1 MIEQQPIAA
10 STAGAGSRAN
20 DSDRPDRKH
29 LLLIGCGA
37 MGRRVLRQLR
47 DDPSVDIAY
56 VLEEP
61 DRCAELRRELGD
73 KPRVVSSLDD
83 VVEKPDFALECAGHG
98 AVQLTVLALLRSGVD
113 VIVAS
118 VGALAEPGLAE
129 QLEAA
134 ALHGKSQVTLIPG
147 AIAGI
152 DALSAAGA
160 GGVDTVTYVG
170 RKPPLAWTGTPAEE
184 LIDLNDVRSPT
195 TIFSG
200 NARAAARTFPKN
212 ANVAAMIALAGI
224 GFERTEVTLVA
235 DPTVSN
241 NTHTVHAKG
250 RFGELQITV
259 SARPLAENPKTSELA
274 ALSVLRAI
282 RNKVSAV
289 VV

>member
-1 MIEQQPIAA
+1 LP
-10 STAGAGSRAN
+10 
-20 DSDRPDRKH
+20 
-29 LLLIGCGA
+29 
-37 MGRRVLRQLR
+37 
-47 DDPSVDIAY
+47 
-56 VLEEP
+56 
-61 DRCAELRRELGD
+61 
-73 KPRVVSSLDD
+73 
-83 VVEKPDFALECAGHG
+83 EKPDFALECAGHG
-98 AVQLTVLALLRSGVD
+98 AVQVTVIALLRSGVD

-118 VGALAEPGLAE
+118 VGALADSGLAE
-129 QLEAA
+129 RLEVAA
-134 ALHGKSQVTLIPG
+134 SDGRSQVTLIPG

-160 GGVDTVTYVG
+160 SGVDTVAYVG
-170 RKPPLAWTGTPAEE
+170 RKPPQAWTGTPAEE
-184 LIDLNDVRSPT
+184 QFDLNAIRAPT

-200 NARAAARTFPKN
+200 NARSAARAFPKN

-224 GFERTEVTLVA
+224 GFERTDVTLIA

-241 NTHTVHAKG
+241 NTHTIHARG
-250 RFGELQITV
+250 RFGELQIMV